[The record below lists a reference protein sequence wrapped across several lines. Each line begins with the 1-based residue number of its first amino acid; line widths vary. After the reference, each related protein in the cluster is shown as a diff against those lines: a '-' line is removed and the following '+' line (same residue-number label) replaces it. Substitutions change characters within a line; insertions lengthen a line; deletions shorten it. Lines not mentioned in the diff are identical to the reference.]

1 MGDWCLIMTDFE
13 ALEQEFWQLDR
24 GTPRLHAIR
33 KAIAEADLKQDLDW
47 QFNFRYDYI
56 EESIFCGDRYFA
68 LITFPELLNLY
79 ENNQELHDD
88 WAKSHNVLVCFRWI
102 VEAVGEFPNISKQEV
117 DSYFKIFKKM
127 LLEQGKSLSIYYM
140 KRSLF
145 YMHVDKNIATAD
157 FYRFLREP
165 LDDISDGEA
174 LYHDQQAMYYLY
186 INKEEKALKSAKL
199 IFEGKLKASS
209 LPQSTY
215 YDFMRFYLEHE
226 NYEQAL
232 YYAKLIISNLEVNG
246 NAYYLDVIGSLMSL
260 YSILDIQ
267 KGLKLFARN
276 YNLYLQSRNPL
287 LTMEFAI
294 GAYHLFAKTK
304 NFNPPE
310 NTPISSMTIQEIV
323 EYFYQSANDL
333 VNKFDSRNGT
343 DDFAK
348 KLYLFDKRS

>member
-1 MGDWCLIMTDFE
+1 MADFLE
-13 ALEQEFWQLDR
+13 LEQEFWQLDT
-24 GTPRLHAIR
+24 GTPRLNAMR
-33 KAIAEADLKQDLDW
+33 KAIAEADLKQDLNW

-68 LITFPELLNLY
+68 LIVFPELLNLY
-79 ENNQELHDD
+79 ENNQELHEDLT
-88 WAKSHNVLVCFRWI
+88 KSHNVLVCFRWI

-117 DSYFKIFKKM
+117 DSYFRLFKKM

-157 FYRFLREP
+157 FYRFLKAP
-165 LDDISDGEA
+165 LDDISDGKA
-174 LYHDQQAMYYLY
+174 LYYDQQAMYYLY

-215 YDFMRFYLEHE
+215 HDFMRFYLERE

-232 YYAKLIISNLEVNG
+232 HYAKLIISNSEVNG
-246 NAYYLDVIGSLMSL
+246 NEYYLHVIGSLMSL

-276 YNLYLQSRNPL
+276 YNLYFQSRNPWL
-287 LTMEFAI
+287 KMYFAI
-294 GAYHLFAKTK
+294 GAYHLFDKIANHKI
-304 NFNPPE
+304 NFKSPE
-310 NTPISSMTIQEIV
+310 NTPISSMSVQEIA

-348 KLYLFDKRS
+348 MLYLFDKRS